1 MSKTRRKHRRGAAVL
16 EMSIILMTFLV
27 LTLGM
32 LDMGIGVFRY
42 HIVAQAA
49 RFGARRAIV
58 HGDRATQLGSWGT
71 ATIDVMANAN
81 GIPIVDGVGVD
92 GAGDGIASMLVG
104 CDLSQTR
111 IRVEWLE
118 GGNSFEQPVRVTL
131 TSPYTPIFSFIFPIS
146 TIDLTASST
155 MGIAH

>member
-1 MSKTRRKHRRGAAVL
+1 M
-16 EMSIILMTFLV
+16 
-27 LTLGM
+27 
-32 LDMGIGVFRY
+32 DGVPFSGRWPLALRY

-71 ATIDVMANAN
+71 ATIDVVATAN
-81 GIPIVDGVGVD
+81 GIPIVDGVD
-92 GAGDGIASMLVG
+92 DGITPMLVG
-104 CDLSQTR
+104 CDLSKTR

-118 GGNSFEQPVRVTL
+118 GGNSFGQPVRVTL
-131 TSPYTPIFSFIFPIS
+131 TSPYTPLFSFIFPIT
-146 TIDLTASST
+146 TIELTASST

>member
-1 MSKTRRKHRRGAAVL
+1 MSKTRKKHRRGAAVL

-27 LTLGM
+27 LTMGM

-71 ATIDVMANAN
+71 ATIDVAANAN
-81 GIPIVDGVGVD
+81 GIPIVDGVD
-92 GAGDGIASMLVG
+92 DGIAPMLVG
-104 CDLSQTR
+104 CDLSQSR

-131 TSPYTPIFSFIFPIS
+131 TSPYTPIFSFIFPIA

>member
-1 MSKTRRKHRRGAAVL
+1 MSKTRRKHRRGAAVV

-27 LTLGM
+27 LTMGM

-71 ATIDVMANAN
+71 ATIDVAANAN
-81 GIPIVDGVGVD
+81 GIPIVDGVD
-92 GAGDGIASMLVG
+92 DGIAPMLVG

-131 TSPYTPIFSFIFPIS
+131 TSPYTPIFSFIFPIA

>member
-27 LTLGM
+27 LTMGM

-71 ATIDVMANAN
+71 ATIDVAANAN
-81 GIPIVDGVGVD
+81 GIPIVDGVD
-92 GAGDGIASMLVG
+92 DGIAPMLVG
-104 CDLSQTR
+104 CDLPQTR

-131 TSPYTPIFSFIFPIS
+131 TSPYTPIFSFIFPIA

>member
-1 MSKTRRKHRRGAAVL
+1 MSKTRRKHRRGAAVV
-16 EMSIILMTFLV
+16 EMSIILLTFLV
-27 LTLGM
+27 LTMGM

-71 ATIDVMANAN
+71 AMIDVAASAN
-81 GIPIVDGVGVD
+81 GIPIVDGVD
-92 GAGDGIASMLVG
+92 DGIAPMLVG
-104 CDLSQTR
+104 CDLAQTR

-131 TSPYTPIFSFIFPIS
+131 TSPYTPIFSFIFPIA
-146 TIDLTASST
+146 TIDLTATST

>member
-1 MSKTRRKHRRGAAVL
+1 MSKTRRKHRRGAAVV

-27 LTLGM
+27 LTMGM

-71 ATIDVMANAN
+71 ATIDVVANSN
-81 GIPIVDGVGVD
+81 GIPIVDGVD
-92 GAGDGIASMLVG
+92 DGIAPMLVG
-104 CDLSQTR
+104 CDLAQTR

-131 TSPYTPIFSFIFPIS
+131 TSPYTPLFSFIFPIA

>member
-16 EMSIILMTFLV
+16 EMAIILMTFLV
-27 LTLGM
+27 LTMGM

-49 RFGARRAIV
+49 RFGARPAIV

-71 ATIDVMANAN
+71 ATIDVPANAN
-81 GIPIVDGVGVD
+81 GIPSVDGD
-92 GAGDGIASMLVG
+92 DDGIAPMLVG

-131 TSPYTPIFSFIFPIS
+131 TSPYTPIFSFIFPIA

>member
-27 LTLGM
+27 LTMGM
-32 LDMGIGVFRY
+32 LDMGIGVYRY

-71 ATIDVMANAN
+71 ATIDVVANAN
-81 GIPIVDGVGVD
+81 GIPLVDGVD
-92 GAGDGIASMLVG
+92 DGIAPMLVG

-131 TSPYTPIFSFIFPIS
+131 TSPYTPLFSFIFPI
-146 TIDLTASST
+146 TAIELTASST

>member
-27 LTLGM
+27 LTMGM

-71 ATIDVMANAN
+71 ATIDVAANAN
-81 GIPIVDGVGVD
+81 GIPIVDGVD
-92 GAGDGIASMLVG
+92 DGIAPMLVG

-111 IRVEWLE
+111 ILVEWLE

-131 TSPYTPIFSFIFPIS
+131 TSPYTPLFSFIFPIT
-146 TIDLTASST
+146 TIELTASST

>member
-1 MSKTRRKHRRGAAVL
+1 MSKTRRKHRRGAAVV

-27 LTLGM
+27 LTMGM

-71 ATIDVMANAN
+71 ATIDVVANAI
-81 GIPIVDGVGVD
+81 GIPIVDGID
-92 GAGDGIASMLVG
+92 DGIAPMLVG

-118 GGNSFEQPVRVTL
+118 GGNSFEQPVRVTI
-131 TSPYTPIFSFIFPIS
+131 TSPYTPIFSFIFPIT
-146 TIDLTASST
+146 TIELTASST

>member
-27 LTLGM
+27 LTMGM

-81 GIPIVDGVGVD
+81 GIPIVDGAD
-92 GAGDGIASMLVG
+92 DGIAPMLVG
-104 CDLSQTR
+104 CDLSLTR

-131 TSPYTPIFSFIFPIS
+131 TSPYTPIFSFIFPIT
-146 TIDLTASST
+146 TINLTASST
-155 MGIAH
+155 LVIAH

>member
-27 LTLGM
+27 LTMGM
-32 LDMGIGVFRY
+32 LDMGIGVCRY

-81 GIPIVDGVGVD
+81 GIPIVDGVD
-92 GAGDGIASMLVG
+92 DGIAPMLIG
-104 CDLSQTR
+104 CDLPQTR

-131 TSPYTPIFSFIFPIS
+131 TSPYTPLFAFIFPIA

>member
-1 MSKTRRKHRRGAAVL
+1 MSKTRRKHRRGAAVV

-27 LTLGM
+27 LTMGM

-71 ATIDVMANAN
+71 ATIDVAANAN
-81 GIPIVDGVGVD
+81 GIPIVDGVD
-92 GAGDGIASMLVG
+92 DGIAPMLVG
-104 CDLSQTR
+104 CDLSQSR

-131 TSPYTPIFSFIFPIS
+131 TSPYTPIFSFIFPIA

>member
-27 LTLGM
+27 LTMGM

-49 RFGARRAIV
+49 RYGARRAIV

-71 ATIDVMANAN
+71 ATIDVAANAN
-81 GIPIVDGVGVD
+81 GIPIVDGVD
-92 GAGDGIASMLVG
+92 DGIAPMLVG

-131 TSPYTPIFSFIFPIS
+131 TSPYTPIFSFIFPIA

>member
-27 LTLGM
+27 LTMGM

-58 HGDRATQLGSWGT
+58 HGDRATKLGSWGT
-71 ATIDVMANAN
+71 ATIDVAANAN
-81 GIPIVDGVGVD
+81 GIPIVDGVD
-92 GAGDGIASMLVG
+92 DGIAPMLVG

-111 IRVEWLE
+111 IRVEWLD
-118 GGNSFEQPVRVTL
+118 GGNSFEQPVRVTI

>member
-1 MSKTRRKHRRGAAVL
+1 MSKIRRKHRRGAAVV
-16 EMSIILMTFLV
+16 EMSIILLTFLV
-27 LTLGM
+27 LTMGM

-71 ATIDVMANAN
+71 AMIDVVANAN
-81 GIPIVDGVGVD
+81 GIPIVDGVD
-92 GAGDGIASMLVG
+92 DGIAPMLVG

-111 IRVEWLE
+111 ILVEWLE
-118 GGNSFEQPVRVTL
+118 GGNSFEQPVRVTI
-131 TSPYTPIFSFIFPIS
+131 TSPYTPLFSFIFPIT
-146 TIDLTASST
+146 TINLTASST